1 MSKDGQPHS
10 KDAIC
15 LVKCPAAWEAHR
27 RKYKLM
33 NLDDDLCLFG
43 DLECWRKSWAIR
55 NTRSNYIPFLNR
67 SFENMFE
74 NVRELSRE
82 KVEHS

>member
-43 DLECWRKSWAIR
+43 DLECWRKSWATR
-55 NTRSNYIPFLNR
+55 NT
-67 SFENMFE
+67 
-74 NVRELSRE
+74 
-82 KVEHS
+82 